1 MLGNGISLTLQII
14 LFGMQFKLAKSLC
27 TSEKGL
33 RDQNPYLQDLL
44 IRVLFSQSSFGR
56 DLLTQPQITQYSIP
70 QTSLKSWDIKMGGE
84 VRDIL
89 LRDDLQSFYEERQKK
104 HYCRTIKEYK
114 IKCNCCVTKM
124 TVKNI
129 LCDSWWFELLS

>member
-1 MLGNGISLTLQII
+1 
-14 LFGMQFKLAKSLC
+14 MQFKLAKSLC

-33 RDQNPYLQDLL
+33 WDQNPYLQDLL
-44 IRVLFSQSSFGR
+44 IRVLLSQPSFGR

-89 LRDDLQSFYEERQKK
+89 LRGDLQSFYEERQK
-104 HYCRTIKEYK
+104 
-114 IKCNCCVTKM
+114 
-124 TVKNI
+124 NI
-129 LCDSWWFELLS
+129 IVEQ